1 MARHTP
7 SAATPGSGVPAIKDT
22 GKADTVAGYTCEYYV
37 VGQAQEAE
45 ICAAK
50 GLGMFGMGQS
60 PMGGGGASGALAALA
75 NPEYATFFKD
85 GFFPL
90 KLVKLEKG
98 QRQTVLEATQ
108 IEKKALEAS
117 LFAPPPDYKEMKMPA
132 LGQKH

>member
-1 MARHTP
+1 MAVCPPSKTP
-7 SAATPGSGVPAIKDT
+7 
-22 GKADTVAGYTCEYYV
+22 DTVAGYTCEYYA
-37 VGQAQEAE
+37 VGQAQEGE

-60 PMGGGGASGALAALA
+60 PMGGGASGALAALA

-90 KLVKLEKG
+90 KFVKLEKG
-98 QRQTVLEATQ
+98 QRQTMLEATQ